1 MEVGD
6 YARAGAIAARVRED
20 VRSREWAGRTALEV
34 CEYAESE
41 IRRLGARC
49 AFPVNVSINE
59 VAAHYTAEP
68 GDELAIGGSDTV
80 KIDLGAQIN
89 GHIADTAVTVN
100 YDPAYDGMVAAAEEA
115 LEAAMSAARA
125 GARAGDLGRA
135 IETTVRDRG
144 YRPISNLSGHSL
156 DTYTIHAGRSIP
168 NLRPQWPAKTFS
180 LSASDAYACE
190 PFVTTQDGA
199 GIVREGKAKNIY
211 AIIGRR
217 NTKDAEADRML
228 SYIWDSF
235 NMLPFALRWLVGEWE
250 EAEAR
255 RLLGVL
261 VSKKAVKAYPV
272 LVEVAGERVAQ
283 AEHTFIPGEDGPT
296 VTTAA
301 SAAGAAAAG

>member
-1 MEVGD
+1 MEVQE

-20 VRSREWAGRTALEV
+20 VRSRDWAGRTALEV

-41 IRRLGARC
+41 IRRLGAKC

-68 GDELAIGGSDTV
+68 RDELAIGGEDTV

-115 LEAAMSAARA
+115 LESAMSAARA

-135 IETTVRDRG
+135 IEAVVKDRG

-156 DTYTIHAGRSIP
+156 DRYTIHAGRSIP
-168 NLRPQWPAKTFS
+168 NLRPQWPAKTFA

-190 PFVTTQDGA
+190 PFVTTRDGA
-199 GIVREGKAKNIY
+199 GIVREGKARNIY

-217 NTKDAEADRML
+217 STKDAEADRML

-255 RLLGVL
+255 RLLDVL
-261 VSKKAVKAYPV
+261 VSKKAVKSYPV

-301 SAAGAAAAG
+301 GAAA

>member
-115 LEAAMSAARA
+115 LEAAMSAAKA

-255 RLLGVL
+255 RLLGEL

-301 SAAGAAAAG
+301 SAAGAAAG

>member
-1 MEVGD
+1 MDVGD
-6 YARAGAIAARVRED
+6 YERAGAIAARVRED

-41 IRRLGARC
+41 IRRLGAKC

-68 GDELAIGGSDTV
+68 RDELAIGGADTV

-115 LEAAMSAARA
+115 LEAAMSEARA

-135 IETTVRDRG
+135 IEAAVKERG

-168 NLRPQWPAKTFS
+168 NLRPQWPAKSFS
-180 LSASDAYACE
+180 LSASSAYACE

-228 SYIWDSF
+228 SYIWDNF

-255 RLLGVL
+255 RILGVL

-283 AEHTFIPGEDGPT
+283 AEHTFIPGEEGPT

-301 SAAGAAAAG
+301 AAA

>member
-1 MEVGD
+1 MDAGE
-6 YARAGAIAARVRED
+6 YARAGAIAAGVRED
-20 VRSREWAGRTALEV
+20 VRSRDWAGKTALEV

-41 IRRLGARC
+41 IRRRGARC

-59 VAAHYTAEP
+59 AAAHYTAEP

-301 SAAGAAAAG
+301 SAAGAAAG

>member
-115 LEAAMSAARA
+115 LEAAMSAAKA

-301 SAAGAAAAG
+301 SAAGAASG